1 MSTPTHSTFMATTTT
16 TTLAIIVIFLLCSS
30 PSWSSNTSNNN
41 SNSSSNNSTTS
52 ILKPNTNT
60 NTNNVT
66 QDKPSKVEGAATSL
80 RERMAINWLFF
91 APYYVLLLLIGVV
104 IGSILDWK
112 ILLSLFVLSV
122 IAGVVFDPIRIFKS
136 QIVQACL
143 LIISVELF
151 FIVTHAQEVPHV
163 FVIVYTLF
171 PAVVILH
178 SVCRRNALGNVE
190 NMKNYESLRFQLEDE
205 LREGGEDLNALFSF
219 LYKFDA
225 SDSLLDQY
233 DPKKIDDECAHT
245 INELVRVTDIVNQK
259 VPLNSML
266 AQQTK
271 ELSRLSKEASE
282 LEEFLKSA
290 CNAKDLKDVQIKL
303 DTEVSAL
310 KEMIAAIRKS
320 KEKYEVDLQKLAQKI
335 NQLAAAATP
344 STPITPIAPIAPT
357 PIASTPTA
365 SIASIAP
372 TPPHQ

>member
-190 NMKNYESLRFQLEDE
+190 NMKNYVHSNPYPCPGSGSLKLIPIPIHMLVCPTHPPIHHRNRSD
-205 LREGGEDLNALFSF
+205 FSWRTSF
-219 LYKFDA
+219 AKVE
-225 SDSLLDQY
+225 
-233 DPKKIDDECAHT
+233 KI
-245 INELVRVTDIVNQK
+245 
-259 VPLNSML
+259 
-266 AQQTK
+266 
-271 ELSRLSKEASE
+271 
-282 LEEFLKSA
+282 
-290 CNAKDLKDVQIKL
+290 
-303 DTEVSAL
+303 
-310 KEMIAAIRKS
+310 
-320 KEKYEVDLQKLAQKI
+320 
-335 NQLAAAATP
+335 
-344 STPITPIAPIAPT
+344 
-357 PIASTPTA
+357 
-365 SIASIAP
+365 
-372 TPPHQ
+372 